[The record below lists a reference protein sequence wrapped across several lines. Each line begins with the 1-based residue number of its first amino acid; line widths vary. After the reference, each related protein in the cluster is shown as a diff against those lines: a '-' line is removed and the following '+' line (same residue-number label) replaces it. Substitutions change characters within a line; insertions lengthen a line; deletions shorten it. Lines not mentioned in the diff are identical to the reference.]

1 MQKLEN
7 SYLLKKRDIENAS
20 MVLAKAFTDDPLWSL
35 IITDDVDST
44 KLALAFQVPLLFAL
58 RYGITYAT
66 SENLEG
72 IAVWLPHKYA
82 DMSFWGIIRS
92 GAIFPA
98 FKLGKEIG
106 SKMRVLKPLEE
117 DRKQNIKPPYY
128 YLFIIGVAPE
138 YQKKGYASNLLLTMI
153 KKTDKDRKPF
163 YLETGK
169 ESNVPLYEHFGF
181 QLIKKIILPEV
192 NVPMWEMVRI
202 P

>member
-7 SYLLKKRDIENAS
+7 SYSLKKRDIENAS

-58 RYGITYAT
+58 RYGIIYAP

-98 FKLGKEIG
+98 LKLGKEIG

>member
-1 MQKLEN
+1 MQKLNN
-7 SYLLKKRDIENAS
+7 SYLLEKKDIENAS
-20 MVLAKAFTDDPLWSL
+20 IVLAKAFTNDPLWSL
-35 IITDDVDST
+35 IITDDVDNT

-58 RYGITYAT
+58 RYGIIYAT

-92 GAIFPA
+92 GAILPA
-98 FKLGKEIG
+98 LKLGKEIG
-106 SKMRVLKPLEE
+106 KKMGVLKPLEK

-138 YQKKGYASNLLLTMI
+138 YQKKGYASNLLQTMI
-153 KKTDKDRKPF
+153 KKTDNERTPL

-192 NVPMWEMVRI
+192 NVPMWEMIRI

>member
-1 MQKLEN
+1 MQKLN
-7 SYLLKKRDIENAS
+7 NAYSLKKRDIENAS

-35 IITDDVDST
+35 IITDDVDNT

-58 RYGITYAT
+58 RYGIIYAT

-98 FKLGKEIG
+98 LKLGKEIG
-106 SKMRVLKPLEE
+106 SKMRVLKPLEK

-138 YQKKGYASNLLLTMI
+138 YQKKGYASNLLQTMI
-153 KKTDKDRKPF
+153 KKTDKDRKPL

-169 ESNVPLYEHFGF
+169 ESNVLLYEHFGF

>member
-1 MQKLEN
+1 MQKLNN
-7 SYLLKKRDIENAS
+7 SYLLEKRDIENAS
-20 MVLAKAFTDDPLWSL
+20 IVLAKAFTNDPLWSL
-35 IITDDVDST
+35 IITDDVDNT

-58 RYGITYAT
+58 RYGIIYAT
-66 SENLEG
+66 SANLEG

-98 FKLGKEIG
+98 FKLGKKIG
-106 SKMRVLKPLEE
+106 SKMRALTPLEE

-138 YQKKGYASNLLLTMI
+138 YQKKGYASNLLQTMI
-153 KKTDKDRKPF
+153 KKTDNERTPL

-192 NVPMWEMVRI
+192 NVPMWEMIRI

>member
-1 MQKLEN
+1 MHKLIN
-7 SYLLKKRDIENAS
+7 SYSLKKRDIENAS
-20 MVLAKAFTDDPLWSL
+20 MVLAKAFNDDLLFSL

-44 KLALAFQVPLLFAL
+44 KLALSFQVPLLFAL
-58 RYGITYAT
+58 RYGIIYAT
-66 SENLEG
+66 SEKLEG

-82 DMSFWGIIRS
+82 DMSFWRIIRS

-98 FKLGKEIG
+98 FKLSKEIG
-106 SKMRVLKPLEE
+106 NIMRVLKPLEK

-128 YLFIIGVAPE
+128 YLFILGVAPE
-138 YQKKGYASNLLLTMI
+138 YQKKGYASNLLRTMI
-153 KKTDKDRKPF
+153 KKTDKDRIPL

>member
-1 MQKLEN
+1 MQKLNN
-7 SYLLKKRDIENAS
+7 SYLLEKRDIENAS
-20 MVLAKAFTDDPLWSL
+20 IVLANAFTNDPLWSL
-35 IITDDVDST
+35 IITDDVDNT

-58 RYGITYAT
+58 RYGIIYAT

-92 GAIFPA
+92 GAILPA
-98 FKLGKEIG
+98 LKLGKEIG
-106 SKMRVLKPLEE
+106 KKMGALKPLEK
-117 DRKQNIKPPYY
+117 DRKQNIKPPYH

-138 YQKKGYASNLLLTMI
+138 YQKKGYASNLLQTMI
-153 KKTDKDRKPF
+153 KKTDNERTPL

-192 NVPMWEMVRI
+192 NVPMWEMIRI